1 MAKSIMDYLFRYLAS
16 KFVKQETAPVEE
28 TPAPAPATEEIR
40 RVAEVVAAA
49 QKIEVI
55 DGDRR
60 ATPRNGHANG
70 HKNGSSNGGTSHGS
84 SHTGNGNYSFIART
98 DAPTCPECGSIM
110 IPNGSCHKC
119 VNCGTTSG
127 CS

>member
-1 MAKSIMDYLFRYLAS
+1 MDYIFRWLGA
-16 KFVKQETAPVEE
+16 KFVKEDRAETESEFDASGDLKRVSQVVATGAA
-28 TPAPAPATEEIR
+28 TPIAPAQ
-40 RVAEVVAAA
+40 AAH
-49 QKIEVI
+49 KVEVI
-55 DGDRR
+55 D
-60 ATPRNGHANG
+60 ATNGHANG
-70 HKNGSSNGGTSHGS
+70 RNGDAGFNPSFN
-84 SHTGNGNYSFIART
+84 FIART

>member
-1 MAKSIMDYLFRYLAS
+1 MTREQITRIARNTAELIGAGEMVAKVSA
-16 KFVKQETAPVEE
+16 A
-28 TPAPAPATEEIR
+28 
-40 RVAEVVAAA
+40 VAA
-49 QKIEVI
+49 
-55 DGDRR
+55 RR
-60 ATPRNGHANG
+60 
-70 HKNGSSNGGTSHGS
+70 SSD
-84 SHTGNGNYSFIART
+84 FLIIART

>member
-1 MAKSIMDYLFRYLAS
+1 MTNDYQIDAS
-16 KFVKQETAPVEE
+16 GDLK
-28 TPAPAPATEEIR
+28 
-40 RVAEVVAAA
+40 RVSEVVATG
-49 QKIEVI
+49 QSTKVEVI
-55 DGDRR
+55 D
-60 ATPRNGHANG
+60 ATKSNGNNGAHANG
-70 HKNGSSNGGTSHGS
+70 NGHGTHAN
-84 SHTGNGNYSFIART
+84 GNGNYSFIART

>member
-1 MAKSIMDYLFRYLAS
+1 MDYLFRWLAS
-16 KFVKQETAPVEE
+16 KFVRETPVASAE
-28 TPAPAPATEEIR
+28 PAPAPAADQEIA
-40 RVAEVVAAA
+40 RVGEVVAAA
-49 QKIEVI
+49 QKVEVI
-55 DGDRR
+55 DVSNGKNG
-60 ATPRNGHANG
+60 TNGHSNG
-70 HKNGSSNGGTSHGS
+70 HT
-84 SHTGNGNYSFIART
+84 HTGNGNYSFIART

>member
-1 MAKSIMDYLFRYLAS
+1 MDYLFRYLAS
-16 KFVKQETAPVEE
+16 KFVKQDAPQVEA
-28 TPAPAPATEEIR
+28 APAEAAAAPEEIQ

-49 QKIEVI
+49 QKIEVV
-55 DGDRR
+55 DDRR
-60 ATPRNGHANG
+60 AVPRNGHSNG
-70 HKNGSSNGGTSHGS
+70 HKNGNTS
-84 SHTGNGNYSFIART
+84 TTVNGNYSFIART

>member
-1 MAKSIMDYLFRYLAS
+1 MPRGRSTNDYQIELRAIS
-16 KFVKQETAPVEE
+16 K
-28 TPAPAPATEEIR
+28 
-40 RVAEVVAAA
+40 RVSEVVATG
-49 QKIEVI
+49 QSTKVEVI
-55 DGDRR
+55 D
-60 ATPRNGHANG
+60 ATKANGNGAHSNGNGHSAHAN
-70 HKNGSSNGGTSHGS
+70 
-84 SHTGNGNYSFIART
+84 GNGNYSFIART

>member
-1 MAKSIMDYLFRYLAS
+1 MDYLFRWLAA
-16 KFVKQETAPVEE
+16 KFVKQEPALEEEPVATA
-28 TPAPAPATEEIR
+28 AATDEIK
-40 RVAEVVAAA
+40 RVGDVVAAA
-49 QKIEVI
+49 QKVEVI
-55 DGDRR
+55 DVSAANGKNGK
-60 ATPRNGHANG
+60 NGHNG
-70 HKNGSSNGGTSHGS
+70 HTNGNGGT

>member
-1 MAKSIMDYLFRYLAS
+1 VR
-16 KFVKQETAPVEE
+16 E
-28 TPAPAPATEEIR
+28 TPVAEEAASPTDAAEKAPAAEREIQ
-40 RVAEVVAAA
+40 RVGEVVAAA
-49 QKIEVI
+49 QKVEVI
-55 DGDRR
+55 DVSG
-60 ATPRNGHANG
+60 ANGHANG
-70 HKNGSSNGGTSHGS
+70 HKNGNGS

>member
-1 MAKSIMDYLFRYLAS
+1 MPSVSSSSAS
-16 KFVKQETAPVEE
+16 KV
-28 TPAPAPATEEIR
+28 
-40 RVAEVVAAA
+40 
-49 QKIEVI
+49 EVI
-55 DGDRR
+55 D
-60 ATPRNGHANG
+60 ATNL
-70 HKNGSSNGGTSHGS
+70 
-84 SHTGNGNYSFIART
+84 NGNFNFIARS

>member
-1 MAKSIMDYLFRYLAS
+1 MDYLFRYLAS
-16 KFVKQETAPVEE
+16 KFVQAGRAGRSRP
-28 TPAPAPATEEIR
+28 PRAPAAAEEIE
-40 RVAEVVAAA
+40 RVGEVVAAA
-49 QKIEVI
+49 QKVEVV
-55 DGDRR
+55 DVDAPTGAT
-60 ATPRNGHANG
+60 ATPTATRTATAD
-70 HKNGSSNGGTSHGS
+70 GST
-84 SHTGNGNYSFIART
+84 HTGNGNYSFIART

>member
-1 MAKSIMDYLFRYLAS
+1 MG
-16 KFVKQETAPVEE
+16 
-28 TPAPAPATEEIR
+28 
-40 RVAEVVAAA
+40 EVVAAA
-49 QKIEVI
+49 QKVEVI
-55 DGDRR
+55 DVSMKVTNGN
-60 ATPRNGHANG
+60 NGHNGNG
-70 HKNGSSNGGTSHGS
+70 HTASV
-84 SHTGNGNYSFIART
+84 NGNYSFIART

>member
-1 MAKSIMDYLFRYLAS
+1 MR
-16 KFVKQETAPVEE
+16 E
-28 TPAPAPATEEIR
+28 TPVAEAPASTGAQIE
-40 RVAEVVAAA
+40 RVGEVVAAA
-49 QKIEVI
+49 QKVEVI
-55 DGDRR
+55 DVSAKVANG
-60 ATPRNGHANG
+60 AHGKNGHANG
-70 HKNGSSNGGTSHGS
+70 HNGNGSV
-84 SHTGNGNYSFIART
+84 NGNYSFIART

>member
-1 MAKSIMDYLFRYLAS
+1 MERADEASVLDAAAMAEVRAQMW
-16 KFVKQETAPVEE
+16 AP
-28 TPAPAPATEEIR
+28 
-40 RVAEVVAAA
+40 RVGEVVAAA
-49 QKIEVI
+49 ASQTVEVI
-55 DGDRR
+55 DITKGDRR
-60 ATPRNGHANG
+60 ATPRNGQ
-70 HKNGSSNGGTSHGS
+70 KNGNGST
-84 SHTGNGNYSFIART
+84 HTGNGNYSFIART

>member
-1 MAKSIMDYLFRYLAS
+1 
-16 KFVKQETAPVEE
+16 
-28 TPAPAPATEEIR
+28 
-40 RVAEVVAAA
+40 VAAA
-49 QKIEVI
+49 QKVEVI
-55 DGDRR
+55 DVSAKVNSSKKDGKNGHNG
-60 ATPRNGHANG
+60 NGHAP
-70 HKNGSSNGGTSHGS
+70 ST
-84 SHTGNGNYSFIART
+84 NGNYSFIART

>member
-1 MAKSIMDYLFRYLAS
+1 MDYLFRWLGA
-16 KFVKQETAPVEE
+16 KFLRETPVAEAE
-28 TPAPAPATEEIR
+28 PAPAADGRSSACR
-40 RVAEVVAAA
+40 RRRRRAE
-49 QKIEVI
+49 
-55 DGDRR
+55 GRSDRR
-60 ATPRNGHANG
+60 ERHGKNGKANGHTNG
-70 HKNGSSNGGTSHGS
+70 HKNGNAST
-84 SHTGNGNYSFIART
+84 HTGNGNYSFIART

>member
-1 MAKSIMDYLFRYLAS
+1 M
-16 KFVKQETAPVEE
+16 KQDAPAAEAAAPVEA
-28 TPAPAPATEEIR
+28 APAAPEIQ

-55 DGDRR
+55 ETDRR
-60 ATPRNGHANG
+60 ATPRNGANG
-70 HKNGSSNGGTSHGS
+70 HKNGSTTA
-84 SHTGNGNYSFIART
+84 TGNGNYSFIART

>member
-1 MAKSIMDYLFRYLAS
+1 MDYLFRWLAS
-16 KFVKQETAPVEE
+16 KFVKQDAPPVEAAP
-28 TPAPAPATEEIR
+28 PAAEEIQ
-40 RVAEVVAAA
+40 RVGEVVAAA
-49 QKIEVI
+49 QKGEAIEVI
-55 DGDRR
+55 AGDRR
-60 ATPRNGHANG
+60 ATPRNGANG
-70 HKNGSSNGGTSHGS
+70 HKNGNGST
-84 SHTGNGNYSFIART
+84 HTGNGNYSFIART

>member
-1 MAKSIMDYLFRYLAS
+1 M
-16 KFVKQETAPVEE
+16 
-28 TPAPAPATEEIR
+28 
-40 RVAEVVAAA
+40 
-49 QKIEVI
+49 EVI
-55 DGDRR
+55 DISAKPHGQ
-60 ATPRNGHANG
+60 NGHSNGNGHTANG
-70 HKNGSSNGGTSHGS
+70 NG
-84 SHTGNGNYSFIART
+84 HTGNGNYSFIART

>member
-1 MAKSIMDYLFRYLAS
+1 MVVVD
-16 KFVKQETAPVEE
+16 
-28 TPAPAPATEEIR
+28 ATSS
-40 RVAEVVAAA
+40 
-49 QKIEVI
+49 
-55 DGDRR
+55 D
-60 ATPRNGHANG
+60 ATPHVNGHG
-70 HKNGSSNGGTSHGS
+70 HLN
-84 SHTGNGNYSFIART
+84 GNGNGNGNGHGKVATAATYNFIARS